1 MNEENQPSNIET
13 VAAQVAEKLMT
24 LSDDLEMTGENP
36 IRITSK
42 YDLEDMIRYAIFIGK
57 LSPYEGYAYVAS
69 LMDGLT
75 QQLLLAVDRLAD
87 SFNDDLL
94 MQIDALLDN
103 TEGAGAG

>member
-1 MNEENQPSNIET
+1 MIRG
-13 VAAQVAEKLMT
+13 
-24 LSDDLEMTGENP
+24 DDQYMTGEYP
-36 IRITSK
+36 VIQITSK
-42 YDLEDMIRYAIFIGK
+42 NDLEEAVRLAIYAGE

-94 MQIDALLDN
+94 TQIDALLDN